1 MTERAIDLK
10 KGKKVLIAPSIL
22 SADPLSIGDSIRA
35 LDGEDDWIHV
45 DIMDGHFV
53 PNLSYG
59 PMIVKALRRG
69 FRDKFLDV
77 HLMVEPAEDF
87 IDMFIAAGP
96 DILTVQVEA
105 ARHIHR
111 ALGAIRASG
120 ARPGVC
126 IDPGTSMEM
135 IEPVLHM
142 VDLVLVM
149 TINPGFGGQKFLPET
164 LLKIKSLVRAREVRS
179 LDFLIEA
186 DGGVNPQTAKDLSLS
201 GCDVLVAGSA
211 IFEARDPAS
220 AARAI
225 RSGAD
230 VKWSA

>member
-1 MTERAIDLK
+1 LTGGDGGLK
-10 KGKKVLIAPSIL
+10 RGKKILIAPSIL
-22 SADPLSIGDSIRA
+22 SADPLAIGESVRA
-35 LDGEDDWIHV
+35 LCGEDDWIHV

-59 PMIVKALRRG
+59 PMIVSALKRG
-69 FRDKFLDV
+69 FADKFLDV

-87 IDMFIAAGP
+87 LEMFIAAGP

-111 ALGAIRASG
+111 VLGAIRASG
-120 ARPGVC
+120 VRPGVS
-126 IDPGTSMEM
+126 IDPGTPMCM
-135 IEPVLHM
+135 LEPVLHM

-164 LLKIKSLVRAREVRS
+164 LDKIKSLVRVREVYS

-186 DGGVNPQTAKDLSLS
+186 DGGVNSQTAGELALS

-211 IFEARDPAS
+211 IFGAPDPSS

-225 RSGAD
+225 RGAAD
-230 VKWSA
+230 VRWSV